1 MTACR
6 LRRSSCAAA
15 GGDRPLD
22 AAAASG
28 AGDFTTCYT
37 EASAERVLQKLLT
50 GRSLRDVCGD
60 PGMPR
65 ESTVRNWVADN
76 REGFAARYRQ
86 ARKVGDKAVA
96 DRKLEL
102 IDWILDELAS
112 GRTLRDVCRNHGMP
126 AHNTALAWMAEHR
139 ARYEEARQYGYEVMI
154 DEILE
159 IADDARCDWKRNKA
173 GELVR
178 DRENIAR
185 AELRVNAR
193 RWLLSKASPK
203 TWGNGGRS

>member
-15 GGDRPLD
+15 DGGDRPPD
-22 AAAASG
+22 AGAASG
-28 AGDFTTCYT
+28 LGDFTTCYT
-37 EASAERVLQKLLT
+37 EASAEQVLQELLT

-76 REGFAARYRQ
+76 REGFAARYRH
-86 ARKVGDKAVA
+86 ARKLGDKAMA

-102 IDWILDELAS
+102 IEWILDELAS
-112 GRTLRDVCRNHGMP
+112 GRTLRDVCRDYGMP

-139 ARYEEARQYGYEVMI
+139 ARYEEARQYGYEAMF
-154 DEILE
+154 DEILK
-159 IADDARCDWKRNKA
+159 IADDTRNDWKRNKA
-173 GELVR
+173 GELVP

-193 RWLLSKASPK
+193 RWLLSKALPK
-203 TWGNGGRS
+203 K

>member
-6 LRRSSCAAA
+6 LRRSPCDAAD

-28 AGDFTTCYT
+28 LGDFTTCYT
-37 EASAERVLQKLLT
+37 EASAERVLQELLT

-76 REGFAARYRQ
+76 REGFAARYRH
-86 ARKVGDKAVA
+86 ARKVGDKAMA

-102 IDWILDELAS
+102 IEWILDELAS
-112 GRTLRDVCRNHGMP
+112 GRTLRAVCRDEGMP
-126 AHNTALAWMAEHR
+126 AHNTVLAWMAEHR
-139 ARYEEARQYGYEVMI
+139 AHYDEARRFGYDEMVK
-154 DEILE
+154 EILE
-159 IADDARCDWKRNKA
+159 IADDARCDWKLNKR
-173 GELVR
+173 GTKLIP
-178 DRENIAR
+178 DRANITRAR
-185 AELRVNAR
+185 LRINAR
-193 RWLLSKASPK
+193 RWLLSKALPK
-203 TWGNGGRS
+203 K